1 MILPLLLY
9 NEWFLIIYSGLLF
22 ECNAQKLGLFLPP
35 LLDFKMPFQAKTW
48 LLAFVSSHIVTP
60 HNGPCWKPSLD
71 EVEEALTN
79 VSFVLMNSS
88 SKLCLPGFFAPRPLL
103 VSSLKAVQKPSQKPP
118 PHYPPREHVGKGCTP
133 ILFVGCPAT
142 IWLQMTASHTSL
154 QKLRGLARPMLWWVW
169 RFLLCLLLY

>member
-35 LLDFKMPFQAKTW
+35 LLDLKMPFQAKTW
-48 LLAFVSSHIVTP
+48 LLAFVSSHFVTP

-71 EVEEALTN
+71 EVEEALAN

-88 SKLCLPGFFAPRPLL
+88 SKLCLPGLFCSSPPVGFLPETSPKAFPKTS
-103 VSSLKAVQKPSQKPP
+103 SSLS
-118 PHYPPREHVGKGCTP
+118 
-133 ILFVGCPAT
+133 
-142 IWLQMTASHTSL
+142 ASWTRWHAMYTYTVC
-154 QKLRGLARPMLWWVW
+154 GLSRHHMASDDN
-169 RFLLCLLLY
+169 